1 MVDRE
6 RGGAE
11 PREDDLGERIAE
23 AGRRIE
29 LANPDIGLPPLDRIV
44 NRCVEVVG
52 VAVLS
57 TIVGVIFVNAFGR
70 YAFNVHL
77 IWAEEVVLL
86 LVPWLAM
93 TGVFLAVRRGTMIR
107 IEYFFEKLPGSLKR
121 WVASAGHVVSIA
133 VLVFMGWISI
143 DYVMLFGTD
152 PTAYLEAPKGV
163 ATVALAF
170 GGFGAALAFAVEF
183 YRERRA
189 WTADRADPPPGMK

>member
-6 RGGAE
+6 RGGVK
-11 PREDDLGERIAE
+11 PGDDSLGERIAE
-23 AGRRIE
+23 AGRRME
-29 LANPDIGLPPLDRIV
+29 LANPDIHLPRLDRIV

-57 TIVGVIFVNAFGR
+57 TIVGVIFVNAVGR
-70 YAFNVHL
+70 YGFNINL
-77 IWAEEVVLL
+77 IWAEELVLL

-107 IEYFFEKLPGSLKR
+107 IEYFFEKLPESFKR

-133 VLVFMGWISI
+133 VLVFMGWISS
-143 DYVMLFGTD
+143 DYVMLFGSD
-152 PTAYLEAPKGV
+152 ETAYLEAPKGL

-170 GGFGAALAFAVEF
+170 GGFGAALAFVVEF
-183 YRERRA
+183 YRERRGWA
-189 WTADRADPPPGMK
+189 ADRAGPPSGMK